1 MNWSISMMFT
11 FYALKQFIFEYLE
24 AYKKIRHNLEISILL
39 HVFEVIEH
47 IIFNDVL
54 IGK

>member
-11 FYALKQFIFEYLE
+11 VSALKQFIFIEYLE
-24 AYKKIRHNLEISILL
+24 AYNKIRHNLEISILL

-47 IIFNDVL
+47 IIFNYE
-54 IGK
+54 KH